1 MLKNLL
7 FSLLPRQR
15 RFERIHAK
23 NHWGAAES
31 VSGDGST
38 IAATAQIRAALPNL
52 LKELEVRTILDAPC
66 GDFNWMRLL
75 LTDTPTIERYVGMDI
90 VPSLI
95 ERNQSAYASDTVS
108 FEHGDITISPLP
120 TVDLII
126 NRDCL
131 LHLSF
136 KDALAAL
143 KNFKKSGS
151 KYLLTNTYTQIMKNQ
166 DIPSGRW
173 RFINLELEP
182 YRLPPPLKT
191 IDDGDAQGKCMGLW
205 KLQDL

>member
-1 MLKNLL
+1 
-7 FSLLPRQR
+7 
-15 RFERIHAK
+15 
-23 NHWGAAES
+23 
-31 VSGDGST
+31 
-38 IAATAQIRAALPNL
+38 
-52 LKELEVRTILDAPC
+52 
-66 GDFNWMRLL
+66 MRLL

-151 KYLLTNTYTQIMKNQ
+151 KYLLTNTYTGIVKNQ